1 MKPEVLFGK
10 GLVSSLEDSETLK
23 VDVSATKLSEELDSA
38 EKDQK
43 EINKEHTQEEKSS
56 DVDNNA
62 NMDEIST
69 KTKETVEVNIGN
81 EDLENIKTPLIAPER
96 PSRAPAV
103 EEPQRV
109 PTTEVEVTEEIDS
122 EVSEDQAEEA
132 IQALESLKEVI
143 SPNLNALRDHH
154 NFIRSTMG
162 LKPSMFY
169 SPEGLTETQNIIRAS
184 LDSRYSIESLVE
196 KGPAFTDLE
205 RYAVSTEGIQEAIT
219 AMGAL
224 TRLQGLYGLKI
235 NNANRTAIAIAME
248 SIGDQVGMK
257 LTTGLEDALEG
268 VVIDKDGKE
277 IKPTIG
283 KRIVDTL
290 KKWWEAFKAGMKK
303 FRTWIKDLL
312 KKVNISGIKQ
322 FFKDKFSRKKVEA
335 VQFLLENHDKESVE
349 LEEVLAAI
357 GAAKIKELQVWLEGS
372 YMFEKVEDGTV
383 KIHGR
388 NIQGLIRN
396 LRNIGN
402 DKISTDD
409 LIDNI
414 LEKIGASKKYFN
426 LLKSATSEEI
436 ISSSLIKDAF
446 GSAVTEKEDRYQVF
460 QNNLDGKL
468 DAWVATFSRNGIARN
483 TSFHLTA
490 FNKDGKAQSEEL
502 SSKEISDMIGSGKLL
517 EVYDDLSKRID
528 VLEKV
533 LHTTIDSELNNLLKE
548 PEGHDQV
555 YSAMQAQVSTV
566 YKIITTQ
573 TRVAIQLLS
582 FTKTL
587 MSVTK

>member
-10 GLVSSLEDSETLK
+10 GLISSLEDSETVK
-23 VDVSATKLSEELDSA
+23 VDVSASKLSEELDTA

-43 EINKEHTQEEKSS
+43 EINKEHAQEEKSS
-56 DVDNNA
+56 DVENNA
-62 NMDEIST
+62 NIDEIST
-69 KTKETVEVNIGN
+69 KTKETVEVSIGN
-81 EDLENIKTPLIAPER
+81 EDLDNIETPLIAPEQTEQTQEEEI
-96 PSRAPAV
+96 AP
-103 EEPQRV
+103 
-109 PTTEVEVTEEIDS
+109 EVTEEH
-122 EVSEDQAEEA
+122 AEEA
-132 IQALESLKEVI
+132 IQVLESLKEVI

-235 NNANRTAIAIAME
+235 NNVNRTAIAIAME

-283 KRIVDTL
+283 KRIADTL

-303 FRTWIKDLL
+303 FWRWIKDLV
-312 KKVNISGIKQ
+312 KKMNITGIKQ
-322 FFKDKFSRKKVEA
+322 FFKEKFSRKKVEA

-349 LEEVLAAI
+349 LEEVLVAI

-372 YMFEKVEDGTV
+372 YMFEKAEGGAV
-383 KIHGR
+383 KIHGHH
-388 NIQGLIRN
+388 IQGLVRNIRN
-396 LRNIGN
+396 IANADIKVS
-402 DKISTDD
+402 DVV
-409 LIDNI
+409 DNI
-414 LEKIGASKKYFN
+414 LEKIGASRKYFN
-426 LLKSATSEEI
+426 LLKSASPEEI
-436 ISSSLIKDAF
+436 TSASLIKDAF
-446 GSAVTEKEDRYQVF
+446 GNAAVEKDDRFLVY
-460 QNNLDGKL
+460 QNNLDGKF
-468 DAWVATFSRNGIARN
+468 DDWMAVFGKGNVASR
-483 TSFHLTA
+483 TA
-490 FNKDGKAQSEEL
+490 FHNLKANKEGKAQSEEI
-502 SSKEISDMIGSGKLL
+502 SDKEIKEIISSGKLL
-517 EVYDDLSKRID
+517 ELYDDMSKRID

-533 LHTTIDSELNNLLKE
+533 LNDNADADISIMMRE
-548 PEGHDQV
+548 PEEYSESYEAMRAQSSVV
-555 YSAMQAQVSTV
+555 YSIATAQA
-566 YKIITTQ
+566 
-573 TRVAIQLLS
+573 RVALQLLT